1 MRIDRKIYQETGTSN
16 VPLESKRKLWQRL
29 DCPYCG
35 HERAVINYSANW
47 FQCWA
52 CGAKRSGYDDEA
64 LAVVRFGVQIDRAVR
79 TVKDRFGNWLNGDE
93 DDIANVARWHVWNY
107 SEGEPGGK
115 DDAGRLA
122 EWETEC
128 NAEDEPWRL
137 GAKVQTVLDR
147 DLMNWASGQ
156 KRWKEHNQLS
166 GDMQSDDTEAGGFHG
181 LVTEPFSSWSLAGWS
196 RSGDGAACRRRERGS
211 PW

>member
-1 MRIDRKIYQETGTSN
+1 MRIDRKIYQETGTSD

-115 DDAGRLA
+115 VGAGRLA

-147 DLMNWASGQ
+147 DLMNWPQGKSAGKNTISCRAICSPTIP
-156 KRWKEHNQLS
+156 KPAAFTALS
-166 GDMQSDDTEAGGFHG
+166 LSPFHPG
-181 LVTEPFSSWSLAGWS
+181 
-196 RSGDGAACRRRERGS
+196 R
-211 PW
+211 